1 MIKRNFT
8 EIICSSLVVAT
19 AVFATADLVVA
30 QSLVIRSGPAS
41 RPQPS
46 IVPSSGAATAASN
59 TPSGNPSSVHLKKHG
74 TISFSSGYYIM
85 NDGGGYRWDLQ
96 YYGSVY
102 RGTPYAYSGGMYC
115 HINGSNVQ
123 ANNSAGWHNKAGD
136 EIEIG
141 PCSRSGLRVYRRVK
155 VYKDRP
161 LARWLD
167 IFENPTTA
175 PITVNVQ
182 IYTCTNYSVSQ
193 TVTNTGQ
200 TAFGSKDWAFRT
212 VTSSS
217 NGVPT
222 LHVVTSKGAKLRPAV
237 QIQSNTIYVRYNS
250 LTVPAG
256 KTVIL
261 CHFESQN
268 RDASTHSR
276 MMAKFPM
283 YQVMKDLPM
292 SVRTRIL
299 NMKVSS
305 SFGGV
310 DLERLETADNVL
322 LKNDDPIVGTIRNES
337 FKVSTMIGALDLKA
351 ENLVGMAMGP
361 QGNLKFA
368 FTDGQVI
375 SGTAPGAKLEV
386 ALGVD
391 GMLNIPLDKI
401 AQWSYRISAKRPD
414 EPKPLGPNLTLTTGD
429 HLAIDT
435 SGSYPKLAFRWACG
449 TMDLDCKYLLEVVTT
464 TPGSGKFKA
473 AFING
478 THISGTLV
486 PSAPE
491 GLGFNVKLGG
501 EVIVKGEQVVAV
513 RLGTESSPDGT
524 LTRAVLSGGDELFGE
539 LTDEMFVLT
548 TSYGKV
554 DINVSQVKSIKFKSD
569 APDQTTVLM
578 WNGSVIKGKL
588 NVDEIGFAVSPGDRW
603 ALPVAKI
610 TSITCPQ
617 AIPPKAMRLKIE
629 KLIAQLGAEGYKD
642 REAAA
647 TALVSMGK
655 GIIPLI
661 KRHLSNKDPEIR
673 QRIEDVLE
681 QLGYKSPSSA
691 PIQPHPHNIQLD
703 GQWIMQGQQGGQIFI
718 NNGGVINLN
727 GGGMININNINAP
740 VVNW

>member
-1 MIKRNFT
+1 
-8 EIICSSLVVAT
+8 
-19 AVFATADLVVA
+19 
-30 QSLVIRSGPAS
+30 
-41 RPQPS
+41 
-46 IVPSSGAATAASN
+46 
-59 TPSGNPSSVHLKKHG
+59 
-74 TISFSSGYYIM
+74 M

-96 YYGSVY
+96 YYGNVY

-123 ANNSAGWHNKAGD
+123 ANNRSGWRNKAGD

-141 PCSRSGLRVYRRVK
+141 PCNRSGLKVYRRIK

-167 IFENPTTA
+167 IFENLSA
-175 PITVNVQ
+175 SPITVNVQ
-182 IYTCTNYSVSQ
+182 MYTCTNYSVRQ

-200 TAFGSKDWAFRT
+200 KTFGAKDWAFRT

-217 NGVPT
+217 NGIPT
-222 LHVVTSKGAKLRPAV
+222 LHVVTSKGARLHPAV
-237 QIQSNTIYVRYNS
+237 QVQSNTIYVRYNS

-268 RDASTHSR
+268 RDASAHAKI
-276 MMAKFPM
+276 MAKFPM
-283 YQVMKDLPM
+283 HQLMKDLPM

-299 NMKVSS
+299 NMKVGS

-322 LKNDDPIVGTIRNES
+322 LRNDDPIVGEIRNES
-337 FKVSTMIGALDLKA
+337 FKVSTIIGAMDLKSD
-351 ENLVGMAMGP
+351 NLVGMAMGLKS
-361 QGNLKFA
+361 NLRFA

-386 ALGVD
+386 ALGAD

-401 AQWSYRISAKRPD
+401 AQWSYRISVKRPD
-414 EPKPLGPNLTLTTGD
+414 EPRPLGPNLVLVTGD
-429 HLAIDT
+429 RLAIDT
-435 SGSYPKLAFRWACG
+435 TEGYPKLTFSWACG
-449 TMDLDCKYLLEVVTT
+449 TMDLDCKYLLEVVAK
-464 TPGSGKFKA
+464 TPGGGKFTA
-473 AFING
+473 VFLNG
-478 THISGTLV
+478 TRISGTLV
-486 PSAPE
+486 PSEPE
-491 GLGFNVKLGG
+491 GLRFNVKLGG
-501 EVIVKGEQVVAV
+501 GITVKGEQVVAV
-513 RLGTESSPDGT
+513 RLGADSSPDGT

-539 LTDEMFVLT
+539 LTDEKFVLT
-548 TSYGKV
+548 TAYGRV
-554 DINVSQVKSIKFKSD
+554 DINVSQVKGIKFK
-569 APDQTTVLM
+569 AGAADQTTVQM
-578 WNGSVIKGKL
+578 WNGSTIKGKL
-588 NVDEIGFAVSPGDRW
+588 NVDEISFAVSPGDRW
-603 ALPVAKI
+603 GLPVSKI

-629 KLIAQLGAEGYKD
+629 KLVAQLGAEGYKD
-642 REAAA
+642 RESAE
-647 TALVSMGK
+647 TALVGMGK

-681 QLGYKSPSSA
+681 RLGYKSQPVA
-691 PIQPHPHNIQLD
+691 PVSPHPNTIR
-703 GQWIMQGQQGGQIFI
+703 
-718 NNGGVINLN
+718 LN
-727 GGGMININNINAP
+727 GGQWQIEQNGGILINNRGMVNVNLINNAP

>member
-1 MIKRNFT
+1 MK
-8 EIICSSLVVAT
+8 
-19 AVFATADLVVA
+19 
-30 QSLVIRSGPAS
+30 
-41 RPQPS
+41 
-46 IVPSSGAATAASN
+46 
-59 TPSGNPSSVHLKKHG
+59 
-74 TISFSSGYYIM
+74 
-85 NDGGGYRWDLQ
+85 DGGGYRWDLQ

-123 ANNSAGWHNKAGD
+123 ADNQAGWRNRAGD

-141 PCSRSGLRVYRRVK
+141 PCNRSGLRVYRRIK
-155 VYKDRP
+155 VFKDRP

-167 IFENPTTA
+167 IFENTGSA

-182 IYTCTNYSVSQ
+182 MYTCTNYSIRQ
-193 TVTNTGQ
+193 TTTNTGQQTTTNTGQ

-237 QIQSNTIYVRYNS
+237 QVQSNTIYVRYNS

-268 RDASTHSR
+268 RDAATHSK

-292 SVRTRIL
+292 SVRARIL
-299 NMKVSS
+299 NMRVGS

-337 FKVSTMIGALDLKA
+337 FKVSTIIGALDLKT
-351 ENLVGMAMGP
+351 ENLVGMAVGP
-361 QGNLKFA
+361 KGNLRFA

-375 SGTAPGAKLEV
+375 GAAAPGAKLEV
-386 ALGVD
+386 AMGAD

-401 AQWSYRISAKRPD
+401 AQWSYRISAKRPG
-414 EPKPLGPNLTLTTGD
+414 EPNPLGPNLTLTTGD

-435 SGSYPKLAFRWACG
+435 AEGYPKLAFRWACG
-449 TMDLDCKYLLEVVTT
+449 AMDLDCKYLLEVVTT
-464 TPGSGKFKA
+464 SPGGGKFKA
-473 AFING
+473 VFLNG

-491 GLGFNVKLGG
+491 GLRFNVKLGG
-501 EVIVKGEQVVAV
+501 EIIVKGERVVAV
-513 RLGTESSPDGT
+513 RFAAENSPDGT

-539 LTDEMFVLT
+539 LTDEKFTLT
-548 TSYGKV
+548 TAYGKV
-554 DINVSQVKSIKFKSD
+554 DINVSQVKGIKFKSG
-569 APDQTTVLM
+569 APDQTTVQM

-588 NVDEIGFAVSPGDRW
+588 NVDEIGFAVTQGDRW
-603 ALPVAKI
+603 ALPVTRI

-629 KLIAQLGAEGYKD
+629 KLIAQLGAESYKD

-681 QLGYKSPSSA
+681 QLGYKSPSAA
-691 PIQPHPHNIQLD
+691 PTPPNPHTIHLNEGLWEI
-703 GQWIMQGQQGGQIFI
+703 QQGGQILI
-718 NNGGVINLN
+718 NNGGVIN
-727 GGGMININNINAP
+727 INNQPANVFINQQD
-740 VVNW
+740 VRVNW